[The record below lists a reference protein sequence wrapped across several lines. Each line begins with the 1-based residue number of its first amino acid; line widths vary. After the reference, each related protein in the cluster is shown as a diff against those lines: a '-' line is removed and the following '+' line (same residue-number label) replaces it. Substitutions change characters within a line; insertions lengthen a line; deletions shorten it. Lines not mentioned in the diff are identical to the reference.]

1 MPSLNRPTSKPPRRP
16 AAVPD
21 HPLSPA
27 GSTYALLDA
36 NALLPPRL
44 SDVLF
49 DLRDLYFPRWTV
61 DIETEFLR
69 NWAQVV
75 KRRKGAELK
84 ANKAATPH
92 ADDGRKAE
100 ARLNAYRNAVGDE
113 YRLIGYQANHI
124 AKQVPAAVNHGDIHV
139 AQAAILMRHLLVSQ
153 GMVSD
158 RIFLVSSNV
167 KHLAAKD
174 MAGLGIEVIRPGAF
188 VDLLFQA
195 AQNRVSEALEQTV
208 SDLTSPPYTKD
219 DLLGSLSLHGA
230 RATVKHFCKAWSVRL
245 PPGKERQLPRN

>member
-1 MPSLNRPTSKPPRRP
+1 MPSLNRPTSKPQRQ
-16 AAVPD
+16 AVTLPD

-75 KRRKGAELK
+75 KRLKGAKLKAYKAASPHPGDELK
-84 ANKAATPH
+84 AE
-92 ADDGRKAE
+92 R
-100 ARLNAYRNAVGDE
+100 RLDAYRNAVGDE
-113 YRLIGYQANHI
+113 YRLIGYGTNHI
-124 AKQVPAAVNHGDIHV
+124 AKQVPAAVNKGDIHV
-139 AQAAILMRHLLVSQ
+139 AQAAILMRHLLVSE
-153 GMVSD
+153 GMVAD
-158 RIFLVSSNV
+158 RIFLVSGNV

-174 MAGLGIEVIRPGAF
+174 IAALGVEVIRPGAF

-195 AQNRVSEALEQTV
+195 AQDRVSKALEQTV
-208 SDLTSPPYTKD
+208 SDLTNPPYTKG
-219 DLLGSLSLHGA
+219 DLLGSLRLHGA
-230 RATVKHFCKAWSVRL
+230 KVTVKHFAKAWGVRL
-245 PPGKERQLPRN
+245 PPNKERQL

>member
-1 MPSLNRPTSKPPRRP
+1 MSSMNRPMLKPLHRA

-27 GSTYALLDA
+27 GSTYAILDA
-36 NALLPPRL
+36 NVLLPPRL

-61 DIETEFLR
+61 DIEMEFLR

-75 KRRKGAELK
+75 KRVSGAELK
-84 ANKAATPH
+84 ADKSASPH
-92 ADDGRKAE
+92 PDDERKAE
-100 ARLNAYRNAVGDE
+100 KRLNAYRNAVGDE
-113 YRLIGYQANHI
+113 YRLIGYGANHI
-124 AKQVPAAVNHGDIHV
+124 AKQVPAAVNKGDIHV
-139 AQAAILMRHLLVSQ
+139 AQAAILMRHLLISE

-174 MAGLGIEVIRPGAF
+174 IAGLGIEVIRPGAF

-195 AQNRVSEALEQTV
+195 AQDRVSDALEQTV
-208 SDLTSPPYTKD
+208 SDLTTPPYTKS

-230 RATVKHFCKAWSVRL
+230 KATVKHFSKAWSVRL
-245 PPGKERQLPRN
+245 PPSKKRQL

>member
-1 MPSLNRPTSKPPRRP
+1 MPSLNRPTSKPPHRA

-27 GSTYALLDA
+27 GSTYAILDA

-75 KRRKGAELK
+75 KRLKGAELK
-84 ANKAATPH
+84 AYKAASPH
-92 ADDGRKAE
+92 SDDEDKAE
-100 ARLNAYRNAVGDE
+100 KRLNASRNAVGDE
-113 YRLIGYQANHI
+113 YGLIGYGANHI
-124 AKQVPAAVNHGDIHV
+124 AKQVPAAVNKGDMHV
-139 AQAAILMRHLLVSQ
+139 AQAAILMHYLLVSE
-153 GMVSD
+153 GMVSN
-158 RIFLVSSNV
+158 RMFLVSSNV

-195 AQNRVSEALEQTV
+195 ANDRVAEALEQTV
-208 SDLTSPPYTKD
+208 SDLTTPTYTKG

-230 RATVKHFCKAWSVRL
+230 KATVKHFSKAWSVRL
-245 PPGKERQLPRN
+245 PPSKERQL

>member
-1 MPSLNRPTSKPPRRP
+1 MPSLNRPTSKPPHRA

-27 GSTYALLDA
+27 GSTYAILDA

-75 KRRKGAELK
+75 KRLKGAELK
-84 ANKAATPH
+84 AYKAASPH
-92 ADDGRKAE
+92 SDDEDKAE
-100 ARLNAYRNAVGDE
+100 KRLNAYRNAVGDE
-113 YRLIGYQANHI
+113 YGLIGYGANHI
-124 AKQVPAAVNHGDIHV
+124 AKQVPAAVNKGDMHV
-139 AQAAILMRHLLVSQ
+139 AQAAILMHYLLVSE

-158 RIFLVSSNV
+158 RMLSGVQQRQPPSSQRHGGAWHRSYTSWRLRRSVVSSSQRSGGRGVGANRFRLDNPDI
-167 KHLAAKD
+167 HQGRSIGFSEPAWGQGYRQTFQQ
-174 MAGLGIEVIRPGAF
+174 GLEC
-188 VDLLFQA
+188 
-195 AQNRVSEALEQTV
+195 E
-208 SDLTSPPYTKD
+208 TST
-219 DLLGSLSLHGA
+219 
-230 RATVKHFCKAWSVRL
+230 
-245 PPGKERQLPRN
+245 Q

>member
-1 MPSLNRPTSKPPRRP
+1 MLKPLHRA

-27 GSTYALLDA
+27 GSTYAILDA
-36 NALLPPRL
+36 NVLLPPRL

-61 DIETEFLR
+61 DIEMEFLR

-75 KRRKGAELK
+75 KRLSGAELK
-84 ANKAATPH
+84 AYKAASPH
-92 ADDGRKAE
+92 PEDELKA
-100 ARLNAYRNAVGDE
+100 ARRLDAYRNAVGDE
-113 YRLIGYQANHI
+113 YRLIGYSENHI
-124 AKQVPAAVNHGDIHV
+124 AKQVPAAVNKGDIHV
-139 AQAAILMRHLLVSQ
+139 AQAAILMRHLLVSE

-188 VDLLFQA
+188 VDQLFHA
-195 AQNRVSEALEQTV
+195 AQDRVSEALEQTV
-208 SDLTSPPYTKD
+208 SDLKSPPYTKG

-230 RATVKHFCKAWSVRL
+230 KTTVKHFCKAWSVRL
-245 PPGKERQLPRN
+245 PPGKEGQM

>member
-75 KRRKGAELK
+75 KRRKGAGLK

-230 RATVKHFCKAWSVRL
+230 KATVKHFCKAWSVRL
-245 PPGKERQLPRN
+245 PR